1 MPIKKRI
8 SKSKLKPNITVKR
21 IDYKLKKDGGGFFLT
36 DDVAEAFGRH
46 ALITYCDLKE
56 LLEA

>member
-21 IDYKLKKDGGGFFLT
+21 DDYEFNKDGGGFFLT
-36 DDVAEAFGRH
+36 DHVAEAFGRH